1 MKVAITDANIFID
14 IIDLNLVDFL
24 FQIGLEIHS
33 TIGIIDELDEAQQ
46 DIIQHYINDGQ
57 LNIHFQTEEQFLEIE
72 KESFDQGFS
81 DADCF
86 LLFLSRENGML
97 LLSGERKMRLFC
109 DENDLE
115 VRGIIWLFDEFLR
128 LNLMDNETAILKMET
143 LLSINQW
150 LPLKICRDRISS
162 WKKAL

>member
-14 IIDLNLVDFL
+14 IIELSLVEFL

-33 TIGIIDELDEAQQ
+33 TIGIIEELTEVQQ
-46 DIIQHYINDGQ
+46 EIIRYYITDGQ
-57 LNIHFQTEEQFLEIE
+57 LKIHFQTEENLLEIE

-86 LLFLSRENGML
+86 LLLLSKENGML

-109 DENDLE
+109 DDNNLE

-128 LNLMDNETAILKMET
+128 LNLINNETAIQKMEA
-143 LLSINQW
+143 LILINQW
-150 LPLKICRDRISS
+150 LPLKICRNRISV
-162 WKKAL
+162 WKETL